1 MRSSG
6 GPERDLRAYAR
17 ATQRK
22 LVLGAVLLLL
32 LVGTGLIAFFQ
43 GSQAIFGALLC
54 FAAVLIPVALVFLS
68 LQLIDWAARRG
79 RGD

>member
-1 MRSSG
+1 VKSPDGR
-6 GPERDLRAYAR
+6 ERDLRAYAR
-17 ATQRK
+17 STQRK
-22 LVLGAVLLLL
+22 LVLGAVLLFL

-54 FAAVLIPVALVFLS
+54 FAAVLIPVALVFLG